1 MVADATQCRRFRIP
15 PSPPIYYCHPF
26 DSNAFEIQ
34 LTASSQY
41 SPILI
46 SSPRMHAIATLIKV
60 GHVPAI
66 AKKMEGTMA
75 DRKKQTRQAPDVRI
89 EFRRMTGTTYSVIK
103 ERDGKA
109 VADAIQQRAMANV
122 R

>member
-1 MVADATQCRRFRIP
+1 
-15 PSPPIYYCHPF
+15 
-26 DSNAFEIQ
+26 
-34 LTASSQY
+34 
-41 SPILI
+41 
-46 SSPRMHAIATLIKV
+46 MHAIATLIKV

-75 DRKKQTRQAPDVRI
+75 DRKKQTRQVPDVRI